1 MANKVGK
8 VVAGTVLIFLVFI
21 GLITGIFSAMADTS
35 VSEQRNSIIFGYP
48 IAVSSIIAF
57 ACLFNRS
64 MRFRLDYKVERTFY
78 SNLLL
83 SVTLFFAHFGKYIF

>member
-1 MANKVGK
+1 MGNKVGK

-21 GLITGIFSAMADTS
+21 GLVTSIFGAMADTS
-35 VSEQRNSIIFGYP
+35 VSEQRNSIIYGCP

-64 MRFRLDYKVERTFY
+64 MRFRLGYKVERTFY
-78 SNLLL
+78 FNLLL
-83 SVTLFFAHFGKYIF
+83 SVALFFAHFGKYSF